1 VILEGIG
8 NVRTLC
14 EMIDMPEEVTQEI
27 EKWNAEE
34 YREALEHYF
43 FMIREKVQWD
53 TALEEVKQLL
63 KEDKNGLNCLAFMM
77 HVSLRSYQEYRIKRI
92 SEQIYLDTMGC
103 FSRFVKEYKES
114 YGTYGFDREWWTVRE
129 LSLKEFRLGE
139 LEYELTG
146 EDNNQFVSVHIPSDA
161 KLEKQKCLDSYKKA
175 KSFLLE
181 HVHEYTDV
189 AFYCESWLLSS
200 KLKELLSEDS
210 NIIRFQS
217 DFIIDTVETE
227 DTGYMKW
234 VFKNDTLSL
243 NEVPQTTSLQR
254 KMKAYLQSGGKI
266 GVRRGQIRQELFQ

>member
-1 VILEGIG
+1 
-8 NVRTLC
+8 
-14 EMIDMPEEVTQEI
+14 MIDMPEEVIQTI
-27 EKWNAEE
+27 EKWKAEE
-34 YREALEHYF
+34 YKEALEHYLR
-43 FMIREKVQWD
+43 MIQEKVQWD
-53 TALEEVKQLL
+53 TALEEVKRLL
-63 KEDKNGLNCLAFMM
+63 EEDKNGLKCLAFMM
-77 HVSLRSYQEYRIKRI
+77 HVGLRSYQEYIIKRI
-92 SEQIYLDTMGC
+92 PEQIYLDTMGC

-139 LEYELTG
+139 LEYELVG
-146 EDNNQFVSVHIPSDA
+146 EDSNRFVSVHIPSDA
-161 KLEKQKCLDSYKKA
+161 KLEKQKCYESYKKA
-175 KSFLLE
+175 KSFFSE
-181 HVHEYTDV
+181 HANEYADV
-189 AFYCESWLLSS
+189 VYYCESWLLSS

-234 VFKNDTLSL
+234 VFKNDALSL

-266 GVRRGQIRQELFQ
+266 GVRRGHIKQELFQ